1 MSKVYVLL
9 YIHTDKV
16 EYSEVL
22 GVYTSR
28 TKAVD
33 ELLERANY
41 RQNNG
46 ILTQYMKPTTEYE
59 SFDVLRTMVEDKM
72 ELYDVDIYRIEV
84 HKLL

>member
-33 ELLERANY
+33 ELLERADLIN
-41 RQNNG
+41 QD
-46 ILTQYMKPTTEYE
+46 LQ
-59 SFDVLRTMVEDKM
+59 
-72 ELYDVDIYRIEV
+72 
-84 HKLL
+84 